1 MRERRAL
8 LTIAPGLVRPLEF
21 LVPAYGNGLRG
32 AVALGLG
39 VALADLL
46 TPDRNRGVPTDAA
59 IGSSRRLSPGD
70 VLARVPGLSAQGLT
84 GGVTWTDAQ
93 VTSSERLVLAFL
105 HSAAHEGA
113 VLANHV
119 EVTGLSR
126 VGGRVRGAEALD
138 HHGRSRFGIRAR
150 FVVNAAGARLDPVLA
165 RSGIARL
172 GVPQLSGLNLVLG
185 RPLPVPMAVGGRA
198 DGRFLFVVP
207 WNGRTLV
214 GTDYAPPAQAGRP
227 QAFLHT
233 ARRAFP
239 WAGLSSDQVEL
250 VHRGLVPGRDGRA
263 LWSRH
268 RLVDHAVTDGTF
280 GLLSVVSVKLTT
292 ARGVAEAVVDRVL
305 ARLER
310 RGAACRTAHT
320 PLRQGGPET
329 GDAEARASYAVRH
342 EMALHLDDLV
352 LRRLDLGTTGP
363 PPSQAL
369 ELALGVLASARG
381 LTAEAVCAE
390 RSRLGEA
397 LLLTSPGNLASDPG

>member
-1 MRERRAL
+1 
-8 LTIAPGLVRPLEF
+8 
-21 LVPAYGNGLRG
+21 
-32 AVALGLG
+32 
-39 VALADLL
+39 
-46 TPDRNRGVPTDAA
+46 
-59 IGSSRRLSPGD
+59 
-70 VLARVPGLSAQGLT
+70 
-84 GGVTWTDAQ
+84 
-93 VTSSERLVLAFL
+93 
-105 HSAAHEGA
+105 
-113 VLANHV
+113 
-119 EVTGLSR
+119 
-126 VGGRVRGAEALD
+126 
-138 HHGRSRFGIRAR
+138 
-150 FVVNAAGARLDPVLA
+150 
-165 RSGIARL
+165 
-172 GVPQLSGLNLVLG
+172 
-185 RPLPVPMAVGGRA
+185 MAVGGRA

-239 WAGLSSDQVEL
+239 WAGLSADQVEL

-268 RLVDHAVTDGTF
+268 RLVDHAATDGTF

-369 ELALGVLASARG
+369 ELALGVLASVRG
-381 LTAEAVCAE
+381 LTAKAVCAE
-390 RSRLGEA
+390 RTRLGEA
-397 LLLTSPGNLASDPG
+397 LLLTSPGNLRDPG